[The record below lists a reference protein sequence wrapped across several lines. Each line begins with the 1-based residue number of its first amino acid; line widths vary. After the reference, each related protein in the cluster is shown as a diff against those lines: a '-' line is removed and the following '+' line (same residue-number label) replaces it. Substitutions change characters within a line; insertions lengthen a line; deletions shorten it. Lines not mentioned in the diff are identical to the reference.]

1 MNIALFAVPGLLA
14 PLQDL
19 FRWFT
24 SSALPAIGTAPPS
37 TLRQNEITTNSIA
50 SHARQTRATGE
61 NSFRI
66 QTLKPSPALFTL
78 PALPTL
84 PTLPTLPRLPTISTL
99 PALPILRVV
108 RVLEAGQATANV
120 GRMVISGRMADV
132 CAELDRLAARE
143 ATKGAGGMQCK
154 ALRAP

>member
-78 PALPTL
+78 LA
-84 PTLPTLPRLPTISTL
+84 LPTLPRLPTISTP

-108 RVLEAGQATANV
+108 RVFEAGQAPANV